1 MKRYLLFLVV
11 TLSGFGVQAQ
21 NDSDLLP
28 KENALLWEIS
38 GKDLSEPSF
47 LFGTIHMIGKSDYFF
62 TDYMQEAFDRT
73 QQVTFEINME
83 EMSDINTIMPIMMK
97 AFMSNNT
104 TLRDLLDEESYG
116 IVESHFN
123 KIGLPMMFLDRI
135 KPMFL
140 SALSAEDMMKMQT
153 DNESVV
159 SYEFELLEMASHQNK
174 AIGGLETAEYQMS
187 MFDSIPYDVQARMLV
202 ASIQQEGGDSDEEY
216 SKMVGLYKDQNITA
230 MGTLI
235 TEEGDEMADYENLL
249 LTNRNHNWI
258 PVMAAMMAD
267 QATFFAVGAGH
278 LGGPNGVIA
287 LLRAAGYTVEAVQ
300 GKP

>member
-21 NDSDLLP
+21 NDSNLLP

-140 SALSAEDMMKMQT
+140 SVLSAEDMMKMQT

>member
-1 MKRYLLFLVV
+1 MKKHLLFLAL
-11 TLSGFGVQAQ
+11 TLASIGVHAQ
-21 NDSDLLP
+21 NDSTLVP

-62 TDYMQEAFDRT
+62 TDYMQEAFDRS

-104 TLRDLLDEESYG
+104 TLKDLLDEESYG
-116 IVESHFN
+116 IVEAHFN

-153 DNESVV
+153 DSESLV
-159 SYEFELLEMASHQNK
+159 SYEFELMEMASGQSK
-174 AIGGLETAEYQMS
+174 SIGGLETAEYQMS

-202 ASIQQEGGDSDEEY
+202 ASIQQEGGNSDEEY

-230 MGTLI
+230 MGSLI

-249 LTNRNHNWI
+249 LTNRNRNWI
-258 PVMAAMMAD
+258 PVMAEMMAD
-267 QATFFAVGAGH
+267 RATFFAVGAGH
-278 LGGPNGVIA
+278 LGGPKGVIA
-287 LLRAAGYTVEAVQ
+287 LLREAGYTVNAVT